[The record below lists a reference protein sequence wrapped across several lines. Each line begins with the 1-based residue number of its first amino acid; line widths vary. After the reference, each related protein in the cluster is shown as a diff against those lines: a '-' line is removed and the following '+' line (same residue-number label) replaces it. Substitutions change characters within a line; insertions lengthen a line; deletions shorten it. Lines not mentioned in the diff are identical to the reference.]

1 MPNTIGNKRKG
12 RMIHVRL
19 TEEIQQKLR
28 MRVAKLDT
36 TIQEWVAAMV
46 ERELGLKGRKR
57 SLKG

>member
-1 MPNTIGNKRKG
+1 MPNTSSNKRKG

-19 TEEIQQKLR
+19 TEENHKKLR
-28 MRVAKLDT
+28 MRVAELDT

-46 ERELGLKGRKR
+46 ERELCLKKRKR

>member
-1 MPNTIGNKRKG
+1 MPNKSSNKRKG

-19 TEEIQQKLR
+19 AEETHKKLR